1 MSSPRDFQDSLAFG
15 HVGESL
21 VSSWLLRQGHTVIPI
36 GSPNYTLHSHQ
47 GGAPVAYKD
56 DRAIVCPDLLCRT
69 TDGIKWVE
77 VKQKSRFAWYR
88 RGQCWNTGIDD
99 RLWTHYRDCQR
110 VTGVPVWLLFLHRES
125 TPSPGD
131 QRYLPPG
138 TLCPVGLFGI
148 DLFRADECKR
158 SGRDGNR
165 TMWYWRAR
173 DLKLLATLEEVLG

>member
-15 HVGESL
+15 HAGESL
-21 VSSWLLRQGHTVIPI
+21 VSNWLRSQGHTVVPI

-47 GGAPVAYKD
+47 GGAPVAYTPEGP
-56 DRAIVCPDLLCRT
+56 IVTPDLLCFSG
-69 TDGIKWVE
+69 DGARWVE

-99 RLWTHYRDCQR
+99 RLWTHYRDCER
-110 VTGVPVWLLFLHRES
+110 VTGFPVWLLFLHRES
-125 TPSPGD
+125 TPSPSD

-138 TLCPVGLFGI
+138 TTCPVGLFGI
-148 DLFRADECKR
+148 DLVRADECKR

-173 DLKLLATLEEVLG
+173 DLKLLATLEEVLR